1 MTQGVSS
8 PLKKLVEGRK
18 VKLQC
23 CNRKKQ
29 ESWNWWEDCC
39 REIGR

>member
-18 VKLQC
+18 VK
-23 CNRKKQ
+23 RDARP
-29 ESWNWWEDCC
+29 EM
-39 REIGR
+39 